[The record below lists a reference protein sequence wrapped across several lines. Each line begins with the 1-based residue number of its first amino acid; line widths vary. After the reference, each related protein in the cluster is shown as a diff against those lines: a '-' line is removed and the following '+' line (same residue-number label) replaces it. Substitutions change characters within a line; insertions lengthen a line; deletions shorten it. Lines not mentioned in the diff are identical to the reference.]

1 MTDEQKAELEII
13 RHEVGYRR
21 EKQWKIFSW
30 SATLLVAAIA
40 GVVTLVG
47 DDKFKFPLWPQ
58 RAAMAVALI
67 VITVYA
73 CLWIHEN
80 IMFEAR
86 ARDALISFLKNT
98 GISEEMIPHPRISP
112 HFGYSATLI
121 LLSIAAVATVF
132 FAVGKC

>member
-1 MTDEQKAELEII
+1 MTDQEKAALEVI

-30 SATLLVAAIA
+30 TATILVAVIA
-40 GVVTLVG
+40 GVITLVG

-58 RAAMAVALI
+58 RAAMAAATI

-73 CLWIHEN
+73 CHWIHEN
-80 IMFEAR
+80 ITFESG
-86 ARDALISFLKNT
+86 ARDALTGFFKDNEISKNV
-98 GISEEMIPHPRISP
+98 IPDPRTSP

-121 LLSIAAVATVF
+121 LLAVAAVATVL
-132 FAVGKC
+132 FAGW